1 MCARNKLFLFSIKLS
16 HRVCYKVC
24 LGQLPVRPSLWGTAS
39 VTLKLRVSLASEFH
53 NFKNQ
58 FIP

>member
-1 MCARNKLFLFSIKLS
+1 MARNKLFLLSRKLS

-24 LGQLPVRPSLWGTAS
+24 SGQLPIGPPLWRTAS

-53 NFKNQ
+53 NFRNQ

>member
-1 MCARNKLFLFSIKLS
+1 MARNKLFLLSIKLS

-24 LGQLPVRPSLWGTAS
+24 SGQLPIGPPLWGTAS

-53 NFKNQ
+53 NFRNQ